1 MFCGF
6 DAAATFRVL
15 PLAGDTQRADTVVS
29 RYKRP
34 IGTGKFP
41 AYIQFLFTCG
51 YKRVLLI
58 ASGSQKTLLPSV
70 TSYQGQRNIR
80 YQIDFWFTSVSL
92 VCELLSLLVF
102 LIAGMHPTRD
112 LLS

>member
-1 MFCGF
+1 MEYLQQ
-6 DAAATFRVL
+6 T
-15 PLAGDTQRADTVVS
+15 TVVS

-34 IGTGKFP
+34 IRTGKLP
-41 AYIQFLFTCG
+41 AYIQFLLTCG
-51 YKRVLLI
+51 FMRVLLI

-70 TSYQGQRNIR
+70 KSYQGQRNIR
-80 YQIDFWFTSVSL
+80 YQIELWFTSVSL